1 MYKVDHKLLRSC
13 KKYLIEYLII
23 LGDIRAKTKL
33 TKDINKIDRKII
45 KLYDTINKLKS
56 YNP

>member
-13 KKYLIEYLII
+13 KKHLTDYLVI
-23 LGDIRAKTKL
+23 LGNLKSECKNI
-33 TKDINKIDRKII
+33 KDLNKISRKIV
-45 KLYDTINKLKS
+45 KVYDTINKLKS